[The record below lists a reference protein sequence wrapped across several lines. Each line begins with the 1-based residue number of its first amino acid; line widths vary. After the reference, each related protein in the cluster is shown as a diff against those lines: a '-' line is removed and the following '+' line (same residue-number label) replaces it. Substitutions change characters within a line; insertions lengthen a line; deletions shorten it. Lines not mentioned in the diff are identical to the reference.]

1 MHKEAAAAADPL
13 VVKAEVVEQT
23 DAELV
28 RTKVVE
34 EADNNTGLAVQDRAY
49 ETSDLAHDDEW
60 AAEEAAEEEIETDLV
75 IPPRRQ
81 DVGVAPRP
89 DDLVEGGVVEYEPA
103 VDARGLEVVG
113 GLSDWFQKDTNMPRA
128 KLESFERFAPRAQV
142 ADRSLLEFCV
152 RRAVLEAVLL
162 RASGKKNGRNKDS
175 SNNNDEDKNLFFRAW
190 GGRSDAEAARRV
202 QGVKVEVNREGQ
214 PRLAGGQKDL
224 VRAVA
229 ADLAAQADEAASS
242 APEYPSPAE
251 AQELCA
257 AFDESWKQISLESA
271 QLRFAVSLL
280 LFFFLPF
287 TVPFAFILSTK
298 IMFFRVPPYIHSRL
312 S

>member
-49 ETSDLAHDDEW
+49 ETSDSAHDDEW
-60 AAEEAAEEEIETDLV
+60 AAEEAAEEEEIETDLV

-128 KLESFERFAPRAQV
+128 KLESFERFAPQAQV
-142 ADRSLLEFCV
+142 ADRSVLEFCV

-175 SNNNDEDKNLFFRAW
+175 SNNNDEDKNLLFRAW

-280 LFFFLPF
+280 FFFLPF

-298 IMFFRVPPYIHSRL
+298 IMFFRVPHTYTL
-312 S
+312 D